1 MGGVFSASTST
12 AFPASTATLC
22 VLPLRTHGRDRF
34 AITPAPMPQQLGTRL
49 AEVEYHGIIA
59 GVNSALEPL
68 SGFGVLSLL
77 LPFLLVDLL
86 ALVTLTSVDPF
97 LLISPWDYA
106 PADLLLPLGIEFLI
120 LFISFPL
127 MAYAVNRRMEEVQHR
142 VRVLLD
148 DSSRRYGPRGLSFQ
162 LKQGVLNNGAATN
175 LWVEV
180 LVVPLVHVQSP
191 VPVPVPTVCPVLV
204 PAQSPQQLSQQAGST
219 SAATTPAG
227 PAVTPAQT
235 PDAAPSP
242 GFGSPATPAASTS
255 SAGRNQ
261 NLEAHQIEYLRVLQE
276 NQLLRQYLSQCQ
288 ALIHQL
294 ASQANV
300 PVPPPPVAPPP
311 QTVGD
316 ETRI

>member
-1 MGGVFSASTST
+1 
-12 AFPASTATLC
+12 
-22 VLPLRTHGRDRF
+22 
-34 AITPAPMPQQLGTRL
+34 MPQSSLGTRL

-180 LVVPLVHVQSP
+180 LVVPLVVQSP
-191 VPVPVPTVCPVLV
+191 VPVPVPTVCPVL
-204 PAQSPQQLSQQAGST
+204 AGAV
-219 SAATTPAG
+219 AAA
-227 PAVTPAQT
+227 AVA
-235 PDAAPSP
+235 
-242 GFGSPATPAASTS
+242 
-255 SAGRNQ
+255 AGRQHERRDN
-261 NLEAHQIEYLRVLQE
+261 AGRAG
-276 NQLLRQYLSQCQ
+276 RDAC
-288 ALIHQL
+288 
-294 ASQANV
+294 ANSGRRAE
-300 PVPPPPVAPPP
+300 PRLWEPRDARRLHPLFGGPQPEPRGPP
-311 QTVGD
+311 D
-316 ETRI
+316 

>member
-1 MGGVFSASTST
+1 MDCAVRGGAVGGADLNPRVVASTFRQKFVRGTRLINRQHHSSSRTLQQMGGVFSASTST

-227 PAVTPAQT
+227 PAVTPAQL
-235 PDAAPSP
+235 
-242 GFGSPATPAASTS
+242 GPAAGT
-255 SAGRNQ
+255 GPR
-261 NLEAHQIEYLRVLQE
+261 
-276 NQLLRQYLSQCQ
+276 
-288 ALIHQL
+288 
-294 ASQANV
+294 
-300 PVPPPPVAPPP
+300 PPPPPLRRAAEPRGPP
-311 QTVGD
+311 D
-316 ETRI
+316 